1 MLEEMDE
8 NHWGHEADENS
19 SYEEEKKSM
28 MKWWMNSQMIQLCFQ
43 MEEIMMQKMR
53 RESEL
58 LM

>member
-1 MLEEMDE
+1 
-8 NHWGHEADENS
+8 
-19 SYEEEKKSM
+19 M

>member
-1 MLEEMDE
+1 MRIIGGM
-8 NHWGHEADENS
+8 
-19 SYEEEKKSM
+19 
-28 MKWWMNSQMIQLCFQ
+28 SQMKTLPTKIQLCFQ